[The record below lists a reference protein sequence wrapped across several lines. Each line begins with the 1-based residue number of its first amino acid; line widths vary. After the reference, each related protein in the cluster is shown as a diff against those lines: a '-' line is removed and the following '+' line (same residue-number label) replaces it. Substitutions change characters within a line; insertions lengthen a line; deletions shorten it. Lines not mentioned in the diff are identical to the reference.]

1 MVEEFKHA
9 YLRLSKEHGLEA
21 QECVVNLLKSLQQ
34 SSKKEK
40 LVLNLS
46 TNSLTSKTCAVLGKI
61 IAADHGFVEY
71 KFADCML
78 SEDAVKGLTH
88 GFSRN
93 TYVRKLDLKGN
104 NIRGPAAEALGK
116 MLRHNKTI
124 LSLCLEWNAL
134 GMLDNAF
141 TIFCEGVAS
150 NQTLQALDLR
160 NNQISHDSAAE
171 LGRALKQNSS
181 IRALDLRWNNVGLLG
196 GRALIEMLQTNKTL
210 TRIELAGNNI
220 PADILTSIETALSQN
235 QDRALITEDHK
246 KKTSLL
252 SKHLQ
257 HLEQEKAVQMDELMG
272 TIDQQEELLRNTKR
286 SSNDKIGQLQVALGE
301 RKAAFNSLAS
311 KLAMT
316 ESELAL
322 AEQKCNDYS
331 VIITRL
337 KHELSDSSSVHQG
350 DIRRER
356 EDRANTEM
364 KLLKELSEANER
376 NISFETKV
384 EDLERKCRQQTEQMF
399 AFKEQTTSLQAE
411 IKVKGSQYEE
421 RLQSE
426 RSRNK
431 DALHEAE
438 QIRQKEIARLKSEAE
453 ETEKVLRERIQRL
466 ELSRL
471 QLEEELSLMKT
482 MSMTDRLQA
491 EENVNIARQKVKLE
505 EESRFKALE
514 EKLRLAQISKDELQS
529 RHNQQQSHITEL
541 SSKNSSLT
549 LEVETYKRRIEEL
562 SEEVNKKNMYT
573 MQEVG
578 KVKIDLQSVQTKLD
592 SEKSVQK
599 ELRDKLAE
607 ADTKLSEQLMKHR
620 ELLDSKE
627 REISHLA
634 ERLRAREG
642 ELARAREEEIQRA
655 QILQNA
661 VMTYVSKVPGSPSR

>member
-1 MVEEFKHA
+1 MVEEFKHGFV
-9 YLRLSKEHGLEA
+9 RLCKEHGLEA
-21 QECVVNLLKSLQQ
+21 QDCVVNLLKSLEH
-34 SSKKEK
+34 SSKKER

-61 IAADHGFVEY
+61 IAADHIFAEY

-78 SEDAVKGLTH
+78 SEDAVKGLAH

-104 NIRGPAAEALGK
+104 NIRGPAAESLGK
-116 MLRHNKTI
+116 MLRHNKSI
-124 LSLCLEWNAL
+124 VSLCLEWNAL

-141 TIFCEGVAS
+141 TIFCEGVAANS
-150 NQTLQALDLR
+150 TLQALDLR

-171 LGRALKQNSS
+171 LCRALKQNCS
-181 IRALDLRWNNVGLLG
+181 IKSLDLRWNNVGLLG
-196 GRALIEMLQTNKTL
+196 GRAIIEMLQTNKIL

-220 PADILTSIETALSQN
+220 PADILKSIETALSQN
-235 QDRALITEDHK
+235 QDRALITDDHK

-252 SKHLQ
+252 TKHLQ
-257 HLEQEKAVQMDELMG
+257 HLEKEKLEQMDELMG
-272 TIDQQEELLRNTKR
+272 TIDKQEELLRDSKR
-286 SSNDKIGQLQVALGE
+286 SANSKISQLQVALGE

-331 VIITRL
+331 VIINRL
-337 KHELSDSSSVHQG
+337 KQELSDSSTVHQS

-376 NISFETKV
+376 NIAFETKV
-384 EDLERKCRQQTEQMF
+384 EDLERKCRQQTEQIF
-399 AFKEQTTSLQAE
+399 GYKEQITSLQAE
-411 IKVKGSQYEE
+411 VKMKGSQFEE

-426 RSRNK
+426 RSRSK

-438 QIRQKEIARLKSEAE
+438 NLRQKEIQRIKHESE
-453 ETEKVLRERIQRL
+453 ETEKALRERIQRL
-466 ELSRL
+466 EMTRL
-471 QLEEELSLMKT
+471 QLEEEMSQLKT
-482 MSMTDRLQA
+482 SNMTDKLQA
-491 EENVNIARQKVKLE
+491 EENISIAKQKVKQE
-505 EESRFKALE
+505 EEARMKQLE
-514 EKLRLAQISKDELQS
+514 EKLRVLQISKDELQS
-529 RHNQQQSHITEL
+529 HHNQQQTLISEFT
-541 SSKNSSLT
+541 SKNSSLT
-549 LEVETYKRRIEEL
+549 LEVESYKRRIEEL
-562 SEEVNKKNMYT
+562 SEEVNNKNVYT

-578 KVKIDLQSVQTKLD
+578 KVKIELQGAVTKLENER
-592 SEKSVQK
+592 SMQK
-599 ELRDKLAE
+599 ELREKLAE
-607 ADTKLSEQLMKHR
+607 SDNKLSEQMMKHR
-620 ELLDSKE
+620 EMIDSKE
-627 REISHLA
+627 REIMQLQ

-642 ELARAREEEIQRA
+642 ELARAREEEMQRA

-661 VMTYVSKVPGSPSR
+661 VMNYVSKVPSSPR